1 MVAPINYLAGLPQP
15 DIVGSLTQG
24 LQAGAAINQIRA
36 QQQAA
41 EQARVLKE
49 QYGADLKD
57 VFSNPTPQAFSQ
69 LIAKYP
75 QQREAF
81 KQSWDILS
89 EDQKNN
95 EFLSGAQAYNAIAS
109 GNIDV
114 AKNLLDQRIEAAKNS
129 GKDTKNL
136 VAMRDAIDANPK
148 SVQANIGLILS
159 SADPKRW
166 SEMTKEMREAEL
178 HPGALEKQAADLGMT
193 RAEVN
198 KLMVDTRK
206 SIADISKT
214 NVDAEKVAYEAAL
227 KSLELRDKSAGVVE
241 LSEDAKK
248 LINQSVTTAT
258 NLKSLSN
265 QYRVLADSITT
276 DMASGAAGKASEKVK
291 GIFGSEDNVT
301 RLRQEYRRLRNSQVL
316 NNLPPG
322 VASDRDIQIAM
333 EAFPSDTADPALIA
347 SFLKGVAK
355 LQDYDASINEAKAEW
370 VNSVG
375 TLGKSR
381 APLTIMGKSF
391 PVGTNFNDAIS
402 SIISPESAIG
412 QKATSASYKPANA
425 SRATTQQA
433 PTTARTVTVDY

>member
-15 DIVGSLTQG
+15 DIAGSLTQG
-24 LQAGAAINQIRA
+24 LQAGAAINQIRT
-36 QQQAA
+36 QQQAE

-49 QYGADLKD
+49 QYSADLSG

-159 SADPKRW
+159 STDPKRW

-178 HPGALEKQAADLGMT
+178 QPGVLEKQAADVGLT
-193 RAEVN
+193 RAQTN
-198 KLMVDTRK
+198 KILVETKKLGDEAAKTAIELEALKKSGGIDPVKSFEAEDKLRK
-206 SIADISKT
+206 EYIGLTKDFRDVQSAFQRIQLSENTAAGDIALIFNYMKMLDPGSVVREGEFATAQNAAGVPDRIQNAYNRALSGERLSPDQRKQFT
-214 NVDAEKVAYEAAL
+214 GQAEKLYTGASKQEEEIRKGYE
-227 KSLELRDKSAGVVE
+227 RM
-241 LSEDAKK
+241 AKTYGLNK
-248 LINQSVTTAT
+248 DN
-258 NLKSLSN
+258 
-265 QYRVLADSITT
+265 
-276 DMASGAAGKASEKVK
+276 
-291 GIFGSEDNVT
+291 IF
-301 RLRQEYRRLRNSQVL
+301 
-316 NNLPPG
+316 
-322 VASDRDIQIAM
+322 
-333 EAFPSDTADPALIA
+333 
-347 SFLKGVAK
+347 
-355 LQDYDASINEAKAEW
+355 
-370 VNSVG
+370 
-375 TLGKSR
+375 
-381 APLTIMGKSF
+381 
-391 PVGTNFNDAIS
+391 
-402 SIISPESAIG
+402 ISPEGPEKPQPAN
-412 QKATSASYKPANA
+412 QMRASYGQT
-425 SRATTQQA
+425 STQQSPA
-433 PTTARTVTVDY
+433 TARTVTVDY